1 LSNHEERR
9 VSERSPFRDVDIPDL
24 SVTEY
29 VIGPAAGRGEAV
41 AVVDATTD
49 ASAEATSSR

>member
-1 LSNHEERR
+1 M
-9 VSERSPFRDVDIPDL
+9 SERSPFRDVDIPDL